1 MAATFVDI
9 AQTCA
14 PMVEMEML
22 AGIVSLES
30 RFQPLAIRIN
40 SGPPLAAQPTSK
52 AEAIE
57 IATSLIAEHQDIQI
71 GLGSLGIE
79 ALQKL
84 NLPVADA
91 FDPCQNLKATAT
103 LLDGYYRQALRAGD
117 DPARAET
124 VMLRSYFGRDDPSIG
139 AMVKYD
145 EQVRQETMRL
155 SPMLASLTIAEP
167 GDRAGAAEQPQDDA
181 VQVPS
186 KRPSHASQT
195 VEAASW
201 DVFNSRRRPA
211 VLVFHNDRSE
221 QSE

>member
-1 MAATFVDI
+1 MAAAFVNF
-9 AQTCA
+9 APTCA
-14 PMVEMEML
+14 PMVQMEML

-40 SGPPLAAQPTSK
+40 SGPPLAAQPSSK

-57 IATSLIAEHQDIQI
+57 IATSLIADHQDIQI
-71 GLGSLGIE
+71 GLGSLAIE

-84 NLPVADA
+84 NLSVADA
-91 FDPCQNLKATAT
+91 FDPCLNLKATAT

-145 EQVRQETMRL
+145 EQVRQEIKRL
-155 SPMLASLTIAEP
+155 SPMLASLTISEP
-167 GDRAGAAEQPQDDA
+167 VGQTGAGEQLQDDP
-181 VQVPS
+181 VQLPS
-186 KRPSHASQT
+186 KRPSQAPQT
-195 VEAASW
+195 AGTASW
-201 DVFNSRRRPA
+201 DVFNSRRRPS
-211 VLVFHNDRSE
+211 VLVFQNDRSE